1 MFLPA
6 VFFDRDGTL
15 NIDPGYFS
23 DPEKLELY
31 SGVPEG
37 IALLKSLGFKV
48 IVISNQS
55 GIARGYFTSEVV
67 DNIHHKIN
75 ELLSNYNTGID
86 AFYYCPYHP
95 DFNTQEECEC
105 RKPSPKL
112 VLDAA
117 ADHNIDLTLSYFVGD
132 SISDILCGKNAG
144 LKTILV
150 KNTISDEKI
159 SSLINQGKIP
169 NFIAENFKDVCD
181 FIKNDFCGGN

>member
-1 MFLPA
+1 MLLPA

-31 SGVPEG
+31 AGVPEG
-37 IALLKSLGFKV
+37 IALLKSLGFLV

-55 GIARGYFTSEVV
+55 GIARGYFTSDVV
-67 DNIHHKIN
+67 DCINNKIN
-75 ELLSNYNTGID
+75 ELLKVYKTGID

-95 DFNTQEECEC
+95 DFNTEEECKC

-112 VLDAA
+112 VFDAA
-117 ADHNIDLTLSYFVGD
+117 AEHNIDLKRSYFAGD
-132 SISDILCGKNAG
+132 SVADIQCGLNAG

-150 KNTISDEKI
+150 KNTLNDEKI

-169 NFIAENFKDVCD
+169 TFIAENFIDVCD